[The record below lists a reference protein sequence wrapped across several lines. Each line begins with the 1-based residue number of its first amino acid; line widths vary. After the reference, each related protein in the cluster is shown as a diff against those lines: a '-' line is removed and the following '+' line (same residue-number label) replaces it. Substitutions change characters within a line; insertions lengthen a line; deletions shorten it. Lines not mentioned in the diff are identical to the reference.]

1 MKPVRAA
8 GGRFILCGK
17 QNGKKKK
24 ELLAPTR
31 GGMFPPACFDQGN
44 FNLSLKT
51 CTTLCSLILFT
62 STPSQNTCGI
72 FTCCVEI
79 FAFCSAVMKPWLLI

>member
-17 QNGKKKK
+17 QKGKKKK
-24 ELLAPTR
+24 ELLAPTL
-31 GGMFPPACFDQGN
+31 GGMFTPTCFDQGN

-62 STPSQNTCGI
+62 STPSPNICGI
-72 FTCCVEI
+72 FACCMEI
-79 FAFCSAVMKPWLLI
+79 FAFCSAMIKSWLLI